1 MRHLDYQRTIIAY
14 HGCDES
20 LVERVLQTG
29 ETLKVSENDYDWLG
43 TGIYFWEF
51 GPDRALAW
59 AEELH
64 RRFPKRV
71 RKPAVLGAIIQLGTC
86 FDLLDT
92 QHTALLKAAYDD
104 YALRAPDSMPEN
116 RGLLH
121 RLDCAVINYALP
133 RIEEAFSWSIQTV
146 RGVFQEG
153 QSVFAGSDIRE
164 KSHIQIAVR
173 DPECIL
179 GYFKPRQA
187 R

>member
-20 LVERVLQTG
+20 VVDRVLRTG

-51 GPDRALAW
+51 GPDRAMAW

-64 RRFPKRV
+64 RRFPRRV
-71 RKPAVLGAIIQLGTC
+71 TKPAVLGALIQLGTC

-92 QHTALLKAAYDD
+92 QHTAMLKTAHED
-104 YALRAPDSMPEN
+104 YLRGAPNPLPSN
-116 RGLLH
+116 QGLMH
-121 RLDCAVINYALP
+121 RLDCAVLNYALP
-133 RIEEAFSWSIQTV
+133 WLKDLFGAEFQTV

-153 QSVFAGSDIRE
+153 PSVFDGSDIRE

-173 DPECIL
+173 DPKCIL
-179 GYFKPRQA
+179 GYFKPRQTI
-187 R
+187 

>member
-1 MRHLDYQRTIIAY
+1 MLHLDYQRTVIAY

-20 LVERVLQTG
+20 LADRVLRTG

-51 GPDRALAW
+51 GPDRAMAW

-71 RKPAVLGAIIQLGTC
+71 TKPAVLGAVIQLGTC

-92 QHTALLKAAYDD
+92 RHTAMLKVAHED
-104 YALRAPDSMPEN
+104 YLRGAPHPLPVNQRLM
-116 RGLLH
+116 H
-121 RLDCAVINYALP
+121 HLDCAVINYALP
-133 RIEEAFSWSIQTV
+133 WLKNVFGAEFQTV

-153 QSVFAGSDIRE
+153 PSVFDGSEIME

-173 DPECIL
+173 DPKCIL
-179 GYFKPRQA
+179 GYFKPRQSI
-187 R
+187 

>member
-14 HGCDES
+14 HGCDEA
-20 LVERVLQTG
+20 LANRVLQTG

-43 TGIYFWEF
+43 SGIYFWEF
-51 GPDRALAW
+51 GPDRAMAW

-71 RKPAVLGAIIQLGTC
+71 TKPAVLGAVIQLGSC

-92 QHTALLKAAYDD
+92 QHTSMLKRAHENYLQA
-104 YALRAPDSMPEN
+104 ALRPLPVN
-116 RGLLH
+116 KGLMH
-121 RLDCAVINYALP
+121 RLDCAVINYSLP
-133 RIEEAFSWSIQTV
+133 WIEQLWNFQFQTV

-153 QSVFAGSDIRE
+153 QPVFAGSDIRE

-173 DPECIL
+173 DPSCIL
-179 GYFKPRQA
+179 GYFKPRQPT
-187 R
+187 